1 MRSIKKYEKRY
12 QYYGTKGIE
21 WSPWFHC
28 RKEDTLEEWQVKNKL
43 RNEYRVLITKTKTN
57 ENNNNRI

>member
-28 RKEDTLEEWQVKNKL
+28 RKEDTVEEWQVKNKL
-43 RNEYRVLITKTKTN
+43 RNEYRVLISK
-57 ENNNNRI
+57 NRNK